1 MRLFIFYF
9 HFTFVFFS
17 IDNSKQMVINSKYR
31 SLSAMT
37 LDYLTSEEESET
49 TEPAALKEI
58 NLFSGSA
65 MKEIKQEPNE
75 KVCDYHAQVSGYKV
89 SVLFLFKQ
97 ITSWLSPRILL
108 VRQSLLLCKFLS
120 VMQIFNLFWTKL

>member
-17 IDNSKQMVINSKYR
+17 TDNSKQMVIDSKYR

-37 LDYLTSEEESET
+37 LDYLTSEEESEI

-58 NLFSGSA
+58 NLGSGSA